1 MLAKKILY
9 YCILCYCYIILFF
22 LMQNFDRSTAKMVA
36 HTVTEILWKIITKI
50 SKLICN
56 CMGK

>member
-9 YCILCYCYIILFF
+9 YCILCYSYIILFF
-22 LMQNFDRSTAKMVA
+22 LTQSFDSSTAKAVA

-56 CMGK
+56 CMEK